1 MHSDMIGKIEKA
13 RRYAMEPERFRFDAL
28 RVTVRGNNGGDH
40 EVVLDGDRWQC
51 ACEFFA
57 GHGACAHT
65 IALELVLEGMLPAGV
80 TPVAPVAP
88 VAAIAS

>member
-13 RRYAMEPERFRFDAL
+13 RRYAMEPERFRFDEL

-40 EVVLDGDRWQC
+40 EVVLDDGSWRC

-65 IALELVLEGMLPAGV
+65 IALELVLDGMLPAGV
-80 TPVAPVAP
+80 TPVAPVAA
-88 VAAIAS
+88 VAS